1 MTSGLSE
8 RQKNAI
14 VHWAEQHPI
23 IRKVILF
30 GSRARGTQS
39 ANSDFD
45 LAIQVFPASPH
56 HYAQLAY
63 MDWKERRV
71 EDLEAALN
79 QKVQLEW
86 FAPGAGLAIERSIK
100 DEGVTVYFRRN
111 FEA

>member
-1 MTSGLSE
+1 MSE
-8 RQKNAI
+8 QHSNAI
-14 VHWAEQHPI
+14 KYWAKQHSI

-30 GSRARGTQS
+30 GSRARGTHS

-56 HYAQLAY
+56 HYAQMAY
-63 MDWKERRV
+63 MDWHDRRV

-79 QKVQLEW
+79 HRVQLEW

-100 DEGVTVYFRRN
+100 SEGVTVFFRQYFED
-111 FEA
+111 EAG